1 MERPPLGPTSTSNI
15 KVRVVA
21 GPERKGELSKSKSTE
36 EFGKRVSELGD
47 SIGEIANELRRKL
60 DDALEQ
66 GEESNWGLDQIQL
79 SFSLDL
85 EAEAGVI
92 VAKAKTAAGFEVQL
106 TWSRKGDVAASSSA
120 PSAT

>member
-1 MERPPLGPTSTSNI
+1 MTPTSASNI
-15 KVRVVA
+15 NVRVVA
-21 GPERKGELSKSKSTE
+21 GPKHKGELSQGKSTE

-66 GEESNWGLDQIQL
+66 GEESDWGLDQIQL

-106 TWSRKGDVAASSSA
+106 TWSRKSGNAA
-120 PSAT
+120 PSSIPITG